1 MNFQN
6 VLMSAAGHVDDRLVL
21 KRVRSELG
29 HVSSH
34 PKAIDVQVSQGAV
47 TIRGPV
53 LNAEVMDI
61 LNGVESVRGVR
72 AVRYELDGY
81 ESAEEI
87 PSLSEGSAVGDR
99 ALDDLSPRSWVPT
112 ARTAV
117 TAGLVA
123 TGAWAMMRA
132 RA

>member
-81 ESAEEI
+81 NSAEGVQ
-87 PSLSEGSAVGDR
+87 SLQEGSAAGDR
-99 ALDDLSPRSWVPT
+99 ELDDLPPRRWVPM

-123 TGAWAMMRA
+123 TGAWAMIRA